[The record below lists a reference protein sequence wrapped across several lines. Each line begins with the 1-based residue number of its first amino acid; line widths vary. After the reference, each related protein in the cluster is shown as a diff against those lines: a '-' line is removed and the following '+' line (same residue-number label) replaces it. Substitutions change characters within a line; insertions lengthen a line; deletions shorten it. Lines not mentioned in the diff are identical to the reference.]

1 MPDTAHHE
9 LDSPPWTRIEATL
22 MSTARSIRVGF
33 DDALA
38 ALDLNLTSAMLLMFV
53 VEHGGQTQTALAER
67 LDVGRA
73 AAGSIV
79 DRLEERGLVE
89 RHADVDDRRVWV
101 VEATDAGKELS
112 VKIAE
117 IDVDVRRK
125 LRTGIDRSER
135 QLLASLLLRMQEN
148 LLSDS

>member
-38 ALDLNLTSAMLLMFV
+38 VLDLNLTSAMLLMFV

-67 LDVGRA
+67 LNVGRA

-79 DRLEERGLVE
+79 DRLEARGLVE

-101 VEATDAGKELS
+101 VEATDAGKEIA

>member
-1 MPDTAHHE
+1 
-9 LDSPPWTRIEATL
+9 
-22 MSTARSIRVGF
+22 MSTARSIRVAF
-33 DDALA
+33 DEELA
-38 ALDLNLTSAMLLMFV
+38 VLDLNLTSSMMLMFV
-53 VEHGGQTQTALAER
+53 VEHGGQTQTTLAER

-73 AAGSIV
+73 AAGSVV

-101 VEATDAGKELS
+101 VEATDAGKELA
-112 VKIAE
+112 VKISD
-117 IDVDVRRK
+117 IDVQLRRR

-148 LLSDS
+148 LLSAS

>member
-1 MPDTAHHE
+1 MPNTAHHE

>member
-1 MPDTAHHE
+1 
-9 LDSPPWTRIEATL
+9 